1 MVKKGKYEPWNF
13 KEEDF
18 EEDDYYYEDDWNIH
32 LFNLRINRELKQREK
47 TMLNV
52 KIKSEFYHTEIKE
65 SEEKTIINIYNE
77 NPNLSL
83 DLRD

>member
-1 MVKKGKYEPWNF
+1 
-13 KEEDF
+13 
-18 EEDDYYYEDDWNIH
+18 
-32 LFNLRINRELKQREK
+32 
-47 TMLNV
+47 MLNV